1 MNYQK
6 DLLILDGDCGL
17 CNRIAT
23 FMDKRLSLNSSISF
37 LARESIEAKK
47 IIKTFSKSD
56 QMVDTVF
63 LRKNKIFYI

>member
-47 IIKTFSKSD
+47 
-56 QMVDTVF
+56 
-63 LRKNKIFYI
+63 